1 MIDLK
6 ETQQMI
12 DLLKH
17 SILVQEKA
25 MKMGLSRADVMPEYI
40 ADLEELERLEKIL
53 HEAKS
58 E

>member
-40 ADLEELERLEKIL
+40 ADLEELDRLEKLIKD
-53 HEAKS
+53 ERS

>member
-1 MIDLK
+1 MVDLR

-17 SILVQEKA
+17 CISVQEKA
-25 MKMGLSRADVMPEYI
+25 MKMGLSRDDVMPEYI

-53 HEAKS
+53 HEAKL